1 MPSLVEFDQVILDKK
16 IVKEFIKV
24 ISLFRNYLPGAIY
37 CTNFH
42 SIHEMMLYAK
52 IGRNW
57 SSGSGE
63 EEENVTKNL
72 QRRRQ

>member
-1 MPSLVEFDQVILDKK
+1 MPSLIEFDQVILDKK
-16 IVKEFIKV
+16 IFKEFIKV
-24 ISLFRNYLPGAIY
+24 ISLFRNYLPGAIF
-37 CTNFH
+37 CTIFH

-52 IGRNW
+52 IGRNL